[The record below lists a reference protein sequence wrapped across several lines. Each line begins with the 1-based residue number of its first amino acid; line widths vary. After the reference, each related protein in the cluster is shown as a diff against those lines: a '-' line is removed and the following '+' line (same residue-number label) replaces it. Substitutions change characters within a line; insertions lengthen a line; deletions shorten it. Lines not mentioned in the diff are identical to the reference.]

1 MNGTA
6 ILEARG
12 LCKSYT
18 MAHGRI
24 DVLRCASLSVGAGET
39 VAILG
44 RSGAGKSTLLN
55 VLGGLDEPD
64 SGEVLFRGAPFSALD
79 EAGRTAV
86 RAKGIGFVFQSYH
99 LLPEMTVLENAILP
113 AMATGMLGRAAMR
126 EKARGLLERA
136 GLGDRLAHR
145 PPELSGGEQQRV
157 AIVRALMNDPALVLA
172 DEPTGNLD
180 AATGRDVLDFLFGLV
195 ASRGTAMAIVTH
207 DKTVAARCG
216 RAVTLEQGRFAE
228 SDRQ

>member
-1 MNGTA
+1 MNGTT

-12 LCKSYT
+12 VCKGYA
-18 MAHGRI
+18 MERGRI
-24 DVLRCASLSVGAGET
+24 DVLRGASLSVCAGET

-64 SGEVLFRGAPFSALD
+64 SGEVLFAGKPFSALD
-79 EAGRTAV
+79 EAARTAV

-113 AMATGMLGRAAMR
+113 AMATGTLGRGAMR
-126 EKARGLLERA
+126 EKACGLLERA
-136 GLGDRLAHR
+136 GLADRLAHR

-195 ASRGTAMAIVTH
+195 ASRGIAMAIVTH
-207 DKTVAARCG
+207 DKALAARCS
-216 RAVTLEQGRFAE
+216 RSVTLENGRFAAT
-228 SDRQ
+228 